1 MYPNKHKQIVTSLMD
16 GRFITIDESYFDIV
30 KENQDFYA
38 EFFDKSFGFELKN
51 THIRLLH

>member
-1 MYPNKHKQIVTSLMD
+1 MYPNKRKEIVTSLMD
-16 GRFITIDESYFDIV
+16 GEFITIDGSYFDMV

-51 THIRLLH
+51 TQEFY